1 VSSILCLGRFDQ
13 HAAKNLSSKMMTWVF
28 AATHSP
34 ERWAD
39 RETGRSSSCARHAR
53 LAERAPSKK
62 SFSSVNS
69 PIFARPEWPRIR
81 RDDDETSTPEPQPGI
96 QGDSGIGCREGR
108 EDAGR
113 MAGTT
118 IRRSRQ
124 PDHAMEGAASASASA
139 SAMRSDVD
147 GGCAGSSLFDA
158 YALCS
163 GEPNVFVG
171 PSDPFRHQDSAIV
184 RASSVLRHSTAQ
196 LYMLYW

>member
-1 VSSILCLGRFDQ
+1 VSSFLCLGRFDQ

-53 LAERAPSKK
+53 LAERE
-62 SFSSVNS
+62 NHS
-69 PIFARPEWPRIR
+69 PAFKATVALAAVKGEKTLVELAR
-81 RDDDETSTPEPQPGI
+81 QF
-96 QGDSGIGCREGR
+96 
-108 EDAGR
+108 
-113 MAGTT
+113 
-118 IRRSRQ
+118 RRSRQ

-139 SAMRSDVD
+139 RLARSDVD

-158 YALCS
+158 DALCS